1 LSAGSSKLGGLMA
14 GIGSVTGLLAVSGDI
29 VRPAVR
35 VSIPM
40 AAAALLVAAR
50 GLETRGRRLE
60 DLEGVHT

>member
-1 LSAGSSKLGGLMA
+1 MA
-14 GIGSVTGLLAVSGDI
+14 GVGSVTGLLAVSGDI
-29 VRPAVR
+29 VRPAML

-60 DLEGVHT
+60 DLEGIHT